1 MNTVHSAVRWKIIDQ
16 ALVQGLGLVAAMVL
30 ARLIAPAEFGLF
42 AMLIL
47 LLVVS
52 DTFAKGGLAMALV
65 QRQDTTP
72 DDESTVFWFNLVI
85 ASVMAVGLFFA
96 APAVAAFFEQERL
109 TAILRVL
116 VLDLLL
122 SAAITVPIARLTKQ
136 LAFQRL
142 ALISALAVGGGGLIA
157 VILAF
162 AGWGVWA
169 LVAQLLATSGISL
182 VALVVL
188 EGWRPRFVFG
198 WQRFKTLLDFGAFH
212 MGATLMTLMSRQAY
226 TVFVGKLYTPTD
238 LGMFNRA
245 VNTRG
250 LPQNFIGS
258 AYRGVGFPVLAR
270 QSLEPDGFRETLRAS
285 MVAVMA
291 LTLPVM
297 AGLALVAEDLV
308 PVLFGSNWMP
318 VVPFLQILC
327 IGGIAWALNMVNL
340 NALSAMGEARRVFR
354 LQLIVQLVLLITVAV
369 TAPFSLVALAIGMS
383 LAEFGAAYLSS
394 RLLKERLGYGLGD
407 QLRDL
412 APYLGLLAA
421 MAAAVLMQRAWFPF
435 ERPLYG
441 LVTSVVVGAAVYLVP
456 MLLLR
461 LEAVDHGLAL
471 LRREPVA

>member
-16 ALVQGLGLVAAMVL
+16 GLVQGLGLVAAMVL

-47 LLVVS
+47 LLVLG

-65 QRQDTTP
+65 QRQDTTA
-72 DDESTVFWFNLVI
+72 DDESTVFWFNMVI
-85 ASVMAVGLFFA
+85 ASVLAIILYLI
-96 APAVAAFFEQERL
+96 APAVATFFEQERL
-109 TAILRVL
+109 TLILRVL

-122 SAAITVPIARLTKQ
+122 SATITVPIARLTKQ

-142 ALISALAVGGGGLIA
+142 ALISALSVGGGGLVAI
-157 VILAF
+157 VLAF

-182 VALVVL
+182 VAILVL
-188 EGWRPRFVFG
+188 ERWRPRFVFA

-226 TVFVGKLYTPTD
+226 TVFVGKLYTPAA
-238 LGMFNRA
+238 LGVFNRA

-270 QSLEPDGFRETLRAS
+270 QSGEPAAFQATLRAS

-297 AGLALVAEDLV
+297 AGLSLVAGDLV
-308 PVLFGSNWMP
+308 PVLFGSNWMG

-340 NALSAMGEARRVFR
+340 NALSALGEARRVFR
-354 LQLIVQLVLLITVAV
+354 LQFFVQILLLALVAL
-369 TAPFSLVALAIGMS
+369 TAQFNLVALAIGMS
-383 LAEFGAAYLSS
+383 LAEFVAAFLSS
-394 RLLKERLGYGLGD
+394 RLLRQRLGYGLTD
-407 QLRDL
+407 QLQDL
-412 APYLGLLAA
+412 APYLGLLAL
-421 MAAAVLMQRAWFPF
+421 MTGAVLAQRTWFPF

-441 LVTSVVVGAAVYLVP
+441 LMVSVTLGVTVYVVP

-471 LRREPVA
+471 LRKEPQP